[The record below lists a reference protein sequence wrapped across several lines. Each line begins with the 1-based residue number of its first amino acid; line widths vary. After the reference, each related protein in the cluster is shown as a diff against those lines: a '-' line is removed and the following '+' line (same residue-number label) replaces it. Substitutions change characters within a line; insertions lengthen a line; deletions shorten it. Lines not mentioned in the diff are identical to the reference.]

1 MRELTLAEFD
11 LIAGG
16 DTTTVSGVTIIAS
29 SGMGW
34 GWGWGSW
41 GIGGGYGDGGGVDTS
56 PREPPPP
63 PQPTES
69 QIDSQACAAAASI
82 RAQAHYS
89 TQEYG
94 YFIITDAD
102 GTTRLSP
109 IFTSGLGGKIDFGGD
124 GALSLEELGI
134 SDWSQVKGFVH
145 NHPYETDSPYIPGDI
160 NLINRRPSDADW
172 DLMSQIVG
180 AGGGGNSDFRLYII
194 GPDGVARQYN
204 PDSPHNQTSNDTS
217 GGNCH

>member
-11 LIAGG
+11 LIVGG
-16 DTTTVSGVTIIAS
+16 DEPTTVSPVVIVGS

-41 GIGGGYGDGGGVDTS
+41 GIGGGYGDGGGVNTQQQQA
-56 PREPPPP
+56 PP
-63 PQPTES
+63 PQPTEG
-69 QIDSQACAAAASI
+69 QIDSQACAAASSI
-82 RAQAHYS
+82 RSQAHYS
-89 TQEYG
+89 SQEYG

-109 IFTSGLGGKIDFGGD
+109 MFTSGEDNRIDFGG
-124 GALSLEELGI
+124 GSLSLEELGI

-145 NHPYETDSPYIPGDI
+145 NHPYEVDNPLIPGDI
-160 NLINRRPSDADW
+160 NLLNRRPSDADW

-204 PDSPHNQTSNDTS
+204 PDSPQNQTSTDTS